1 MLARKPVVSYM
12 LPCLSGLALWLNSA
26 QDLQDLNDAEARD
39 DAEACDV
46 VVRLLSSQKTSFCRT
61 ALTHS

>member
-1 MLARKPVVSYM
+1 M